1 MDFVILPKFGHYEVY
16 LNGEFFC
23 TADNYTE
30 AEREIEEYRF
40 HKVV

>member
-16 LNGEFFC
+16 LNG
-23 TADNYTE
+23 TADSYSE

-40 HKVV
+40 YKVV

>member
-1 MDFVILPKFGHYEVY
+1 MDFVILSKFGHYEVY

-23 TADNYTE
+23 TADSYSE

-40 HKVV
+40 YKVV

>member
-23 TADNYTE
+23 TADSYSE

-40 HKVV
+40 HKAV